1 MTLSLVMLACGFA
14 YAAAGEPAK
23 PTAIATPFTD
33 LLAAAGLLLLA
44 GGLVVAELLV
54 VSMGMLAV
62 LACVAAFA
70 GIWLAFGV
78 HPVAGWISLV
88 VAPMIGTVA
97 FRLGLDRM
105 RRSSLVPQAE
115 ITADAG
121 YQHTLDL
128 LGIHVGAEGEL
139 VTDAYPS
146 GRARFT
152 TAKGA
157 VEADVQVGG
166 GSLKRGARI
175 RVTAIDGATAQVI
188 AVTATAA
195 SLSSDASTT
204 SPSPVQPTTSTSGS

>member
-1 MTLSLVMLACGFA
+1 MAICICSC
-14 YAAAGEPAK
+14 AAAGETAAPAAA
-23 PTAIATPFTD
+23 PTPVRDI
-33 LLAAAGLLLLA
+33 LAAAGLLLLA

-54 VSMGMLAV
+54 VSMGILAV

-78 HPVAGWISLV
+78 HPVAGWISVL
-88 VAPMIGTVA
+88 VAPMIGFTA
-97 FRLGLDRM
+97 FRFGLERM

-128 LGIHVGAEGEL
+128 LGVHVGSEGEL

-146 GRARFT
+146 GRARFS
-152 TAKGA
+152 TAKGT

-166 GSLKRGARI
+166 GSLTRGARV
-175 RVTAIDGATAQVI
+175 RVISVDGAIAQVVAAPATI
-188 AVTATAA
+188 PSSPIPPTA
-195 SLSSDASTT
+195 
-204 SPSPVQPTTSTSGS
+204 SGT